1 MDGDDAEDLAQD
13 VFICFF
19 EKYKSLPE
27 RINSKQYLL
36 SIAKNRCIS
45 FLRHKNVIDRNNL
58 KYFETLLFSATSEYD
73 TTYDDLFLK
82 LNIAMDKLSD
92 LQKQIVQM
100 KLAGKDYSEM
110 SEELGVTHSQIHKN
124 IKKAYDKIRH
134 YAEKSEAIMLILS
147 PLFSLL
153 HH

>member
-1 MDGDDAEDLAQD
+1 MQEKEFEHIFKCYYSDIYNFIYHYIMDGDDAEDLAQD

-73 TTYDDLFLK
+73 TTYDDLFLMNSRERIK
-82 LNIAMDKLSD
+82 YCHGQTFRPAKTNRANEISRERL
-92 LQKQIVQM
+92 
-100 KLAGKDYSEM
+100 
-110 SEELGVTHSQIHKN
+110 LGNVGRTRRN
-124 IKKAYDKIRH
+124 
-134 YAEKSEAIMLILS
+134 
-147 PLFSLL
+147 PLPNP
-153 HH
+153 

>member
-82 LNIAMDKLSD
+82 LNI
-92 LQKQIVQM
+92 I
-100 KLAGKDYSEM
+100 
-110 SEELGVTHSQIHKN
+110 KN
-124 IKKAYDKIRH
+124 
-134 YAEKSEAIMLILS
+134 
-147 PLFSLL
+147 
-153 HH
+153 